1 MLTSKQRK
9 ILEAKAN
16 LIAPIFQIGKSGI
29 TENFIVSVK
38 DALKSRELIKINVL
52 KNSQADA
59 KELISELAELTDAE
73 PVAARGGKIIL
84 YKLSDKDGIVH
95 ILE

>member
-16 LIAPIFQIGKSGI
+16 LVAPIFQIGKGGV
-29 TENFIVSVK
+29 TENFIVSLK
-38 DALKSRELIKINVL
+38 DALKSRELIKISVL

-59 KELISELAELTDAE
+59 KELISELASLTDAE

-84 YKLSDKDGIVH
+84 YKFSDKDGITH

>member
-9 ILEAKAN
+9 LLEAKAN
-16 LIAPIFQIGKSGI
+16 LITPIFQIGKSGI

-38 DALKSRELIKINVL
+38 DALKSRELIKISVL

-59 KELISELAELTDAE
+59 KELIAELAEAADAE

-84 YKLSDKDGIVH
+84 YKFSDKDGIIH

>member
-16 LIAPIFQIGKSGI
+16 PLTPVFQVGKGGI
-29 TENFIVSVK
+29 TENFIYSVK
-38 DALKSRELIKINVL
+38 TALRSRELIKINVL
-52 KNSQADA
+52 KNSPADA
-59 KELISELAELTDAE
+59 KELIAELAELTDAE

-84 YKLSDKDGIVH
+84 YKFSDKDGIAHV
-95 ILE
+95 LE